1 MHLGWRGKI
10 YGGVKN
16 DFHFTTSLNRWM
28 MVSPKAEAQRRNRF
42 GENDGRENAMYG
54 LSL

>member
-1 MHLGWRGKI
+1 MHLGWRGNI

-16 DFHFTTSLNRWM
+16 DFHFTTYRWM
-28 MVSPKAEAQRRNRF
+28 MVSLKEEAWRRNRF
-42 GENDGRENAMYG
+42 GENDGRGNAMYG